1 MSTPHTVHFDAEAE
15 ASLEEILRL
24 TGLTVAEAL
33 KQGLLA
39 YREKLGQPQAR
50 TAYDIYSELDLG
62 EGGYAVAPSTETR
75 RGVREA
81 LLTFELMG

>member
-1 MSTPHTVHFDAEAE
+1 MPIPRTIHFDAETE

-50 TAYDIYSELDLG
+50 AAYDIYSELDLG
-62 EGGYAVAPSTETR
+62 AGGYAVAPSTETR
-75 RGVREA
+75 QGVREV
-81 LLTFELMG
+81 LLKKSQC